1 MFINLDAVH
10 TDNTDNTR
18 SPTSKN
24 LFCEFSIQE
33 RSFLRVEVNI
43 WNKIPEDL
51 RKLSKS
57 CFKNKL
63 KTILLNNLKL
73 NGYHVEISKLIFN

>member
-1 MFINLDAVH
+1 M
-10 TDNTDNTR
+10 
-18 SPTSKN
+18 
-24 LFCEFSIQE
+24 QE

-63 KTILLNNLKL
+63 KTILLNNLNL